1 MLFEH
6 ESYIVMQVNAKYK
19 ILFIFFVVYFVIKS
33 AFLSYDILWF
43 IFKYEHQVCFRL
55 LSDYHQLG
63 VLRKKKCFDI
73 SIVENSQ
80 ILC

>member
-33 AFLSYDILWF
+33 AFLSYDILWY
-43 IFKYEHQVCFRL
+43 IFKYELPVSFRL
-55 LSDYHQLG
+55 PPARCLM
-63 VLRKKKCFDI
+63 KKKCYDI
-73 SIVENSQ
+73 SVVENFQ